1 MIINNDI
8 LWFTKI
14 GDTWYGTG
22 SRLGFYRS
30 DDMKNWEEVYID
42 YPSRCVAGTPEK
54 YIVSTRNNGIVLFD
68 YSDEDNAGEYYYL
81 SGTTNTIYDD
91 TTGTFIVVDSNG
103 MRYEST
109 DGHEWSA
116 APGYMNNQAPI
127 LFDGTTFYRYTYGGN
142 LDTSTDFVEWE
153 HQGQAE
159 FVTSS
164 LSSVSKYV
172 NNTLIV
178 TQYNQIVSTT
188 DGLTADTVS
197 TPLSFTGSVSGI
209 YYLNGQWLVT
219 SWNNTNTYLYS
230 STDLITWTLINTLSG
245 RNVRNMFYISS
256 SGRYVVNWFQP
267 PNDVIYTTTNLTTA
281 ANTWTLTNP
290 FYITDTGPKYILQ
303 GDDETLVACSLNLAT
318 TSRTTNGT
326 TWSQS
331 TNSYGGT
338 MAATYASG
346 NFIQM
351 AYTWN
356 SGIGR
361 YTATTRYSSD
371 GSSWTNHDYP
381 DTLAQFT
388 PTGYEKFFASGN
400 SLYFARNFR
409 SVVSDDNGETFSPA
423 LTATTF
429 DGIDIL
435 RANYEQFI
443 PIFHNG
449 IIYTPYEYST
459 DLGQTKHTIP
469 EASSSNMF
477 SPVII
482 DDMAV
487 LTFTEYDNV
496 LGKFVP
502 KIITTEDAVTWN
514 TIDPIIDD
522 ENMNFQ
528 QIHFCDGRYTTNN
541 LFRSDD
547 LLNWEAFSIKQ
558 TPPSSKWNYFD
569 WNDLTNVDFITSG
582 TFSTDTNLFLF
593 GTNPNDSTLWC
604 RISEDAETYVGVPQT
619 TPRNPLFT
627 NSTHLFVIEDEFV
640 KKTVDASTYDTV
652 IESIDN
658 EVYIFADED
667 YLFSKDDTTAY
678 AIDLNTLTRIT
689 TDLNVDVKAIVNF
702 SGAYIGISDTSV
714 FYSEDGISW
723 DENPIPGVN
732 RDYTN
737 SYIFVAGSVVFIVAA
752 GDGYNQM
759 WGTYALSSTDG
770 VTWDEVFWEVYSYN
784 NASMKELLS
793 APVYN
798 PNNDSIVMEFTGE
811 DYDLEKTVGMKFISF
826 APFEEFIHIYEGY
839 DMNYKY
845 MPLTSYFSGLTYFN
859 EKFVFGLTP
868 TVPSNNL
875 SPIYSTTDF
884 NDITITD
891 MVESPV
897 DMTVDRIVGSPYN
910 NMVDVVTKEGD
921 DTLNKAVLVVKRGM
935 SGG

>member
-1 MIINNDI
+1 MFPI
-8 LWFTKI
+8 
-14 GDTWYGTG
+14 
-22 SRLGFYRS
+22 
-30 DDMKNWEEVYID
+30 
-42 YPSRCVAGTPEK
+42 
-54 YIVSTRNNGIVLFD
+54 
-68 YSDEDNAGEYYYL
+68 EYQYNPKQTVW
-81 SGTTNTIYDD
+81 S
-91 TTGTFIVVDSNG
+91 VDSNNFLVTELVVVDVRAKVFPKNSTLHQEIKYNTKTPRLG
-103 MRYEST
+103 IFSTQSPDNLYETLEDAIESLINVPGDWSHNPFPYSIDYLANPLETIWFVDRST
-109 DGHEWSA
+109 LAIYSGIVESVH
-116 APGYMNNQAPI
+116 I
-127 LFDGTTFYRYTYGGN
+127 KTFMK
-142 LDTSTDFVEWE
+142 S
-153 HQGQAE
+153 
-159 FVTSS
+159 
-164 LSSVSKYV
+164 
-172 NNTLIV
+172 NTLIDEIEYQV
-178 TQYNQIVSTT
+178 KTKLKGVETYKRVKENEIFLSYEEAFESMFGVYPTPTPTNTFGISPTPT
-188 DGLTADTVS
+188 PTHTPTPTPSLTPSITVS
-197 TPLSFTGSVSGI
+197 NSPTPTPTAGASMTPSASLTPTPSVTMTMTLTPEMTPTVTPTSSITPSITQSLTPTPSASPVWAPDHIPEILLTSKKNASGI
-209 YYLNGQWLVT
+209 LLRRGMVVSMN
-219 SWNNTNTYLYS
+219 
-230 STDLITWTLINTLSG
+230 
-245 RNVRNMFYISS
+245 S
-256 SGRYVVNWFQP
+256 SGELIR
-267 PNDVIYTTTNLTTA
+267 A
-281 ANTWTLTNP
+281 A
-290 FYITDTGPKYILQ
+290 
-303 GDDETLVACSLNLAT
+303 
-318 TSRTTNGT
+318 
-326 TWSQS
+326 
-331 TNSYGGT
+331 
-338 MAATYASG
+338 ASG
-346 NFIQM
+346 ADAIN
-351 AYTWN
+351 
-356 SGIGR
+356 
-361 YTATTRYSSD
+361 
-371 GSSWTNHDYP
+371 
-381 DTLAQFT
+381 
-388 PTGYEKFFASGN
+388 
-400 SLYFARNFR
+400 
-409 SVVSDDNGETFSPA
+409 
-423 LTATTF
+423 ATTF

-759 WGTYALSSTDG
+759 SGTYALSSTDG

-845 MPLTSYFSGLTYFN
+845 MPPTSYFSGLTYFN

-910 NMVDVVTKEGD
+910 NMGDVVTKEGD

-935 SGG
+935 SGD